1 MFLRRFTI
9 LMMSIVFFQTTLMF
23 SQEEEK
29 EAPKY
34 GWTKTAVGNINFT
47 QSSFDNWSQ
56 GGENSW
62 AWLLGVNT
70 KAVNDQERT
79 NWATTAK
86 LEYGQ
91 SKIGDTE
98 SKKSADEIFLESV
111 LGYKLKPHFSIYG
124 AVSGRSQFASG
135 YEFKDSTT
143 ADGGTIETRKEISRF
158 LNPGYF
164 MEGVGF
170 QYNKGETFN
179 TRLGVAAK
187 QTIVTEE
194 QFAPRYSDKIDT
206 ESLEKIRNEI
216 GLESVSKFNK
226 KIYGNIV
233 YATSLELF
241 SNFKSVEEIDA
252 RWDNLFSAEVAKYIA
267 VSFNF
272 QIFYDYDI
280 SRQRQLKQ
288 ILAVG
293 LTYNLL

>member
-1 MFLRRFTI
+1 MFLQNFTI
-9 LMMSIVFFQTTLMF
+9 LMMSTVLFLTTLMF
-23 SQEEEK
+23 SQDAEK

-62 AWLLGVNT
+62 AWLLGFAA
-70 KAVNDQERT
+70 KAVNDQEKT
-79 NWATTAK
+79 NWATTLK

-91 SKIGDTE
+91 SKIGDAE

-124 AVSGRSQFASG
+124 AVSGRSQFATG
-135 YEFKDSTT
+135 YDYAVEPKV
-143 ADGGTIETRKEISRF
+143 EISRF

-164 MEGVGF
+164 IESAGL
-170 QYNKGETFN
+170 QYNQGETFN

-194 QFAPRYSDKIDT
+194 LFAPRYTDKSET
-206 ESLEKIRNEI
+206 ESLEKVRNEI
-216 GLESVSKFNK
+216 GAESVTKFNK

-241 SNFKSVEEIDA
+241 SNLKSFEEIDA

>member
-1 MFLRRFTI
+1 MILRRITI
-9 LMMSIVFFQTTLMF
+9 LMMSAVLFLTISIF
-23 SQEEEK
+23 SQDAEK

-47 QSSFDNWSQ
+47 QSSFDNWAQ

-62 AWLLGVNT
+62 AWLLGFNA
-70 KAVNDQERT
+70 KAVNDQEKT
-79 NWATTAK
+79 NWATTGS

-111 LGYKLKPHFSIYG
+111 FGYKLKPRFNAYI

-143 ADGGTIETRKEISRF
+143 ADGGKIEKRNEISRF

-164 MEGVGF
+164 IESIGL
-170 QYNKGETFN
+170 QYNRGKNFD
-179 TRLGVAAK
+179 TRLGFAAK
-187 QTIVTEE
+187 QTLVTDER
-194 QFAPRYSDKIDT
+194 FASRYTDKSDT

-216 GLESVSKFNK
+216 GLESVSNFTK

-233 YATSLELF
+233 YTTSLELF
-241 SNFKSVEEIDA
+241 SNLKSVEEIDA
-252 RWDNLFSAEVAKYIA
+252 RWENLFSAEVAKYIA

-280 SRQRQLKQ
+280 SHKRQLKQ

-293 LTYNLL
+293 LTYSLL

>member
-1 MFLRRFTI
+1 MFLQRFTI
-9 LMMSIVFFQTTLMF
+9 LMVSAVLLLTISMF
-23 SQEEEK
+23 PQEEEK

-34 GWTKTAVGNINFT
+34 GWTKKAVGNINFT

-62 AWLLGVNT
+62 AWLLGFNA

-79 NWATTAK
+79 NWATTLK

-91 SKIGDTE
+91 SKIGDAE

-111 LGYKLKPHFSIYG
+111 LGYKLKPHFSVYG
-124 AVSGRSQFASG
+124 AVSGRSQFANG

-143 ADGGTIETRKEISRF
+143 ADGGMIETRKEISRF

-164 MEGVGF
+164 IESAGL
-170 QYNKGETFN
+170 QYNQGKTFD

-187 QTIVTEE
+187 QTVVTEE
-194 QFAPRYSDKIDT
+194 QFASRYTDKRDT
-206 ESLEKIRNEI
+206 ESLEKVRNEI
-216 GLESVSKFNK
+216 GLESVSNFTK

-233 YATSLELF
+233 YTTSLELF
-241 SNFKSVEEIDA
+241 SNLKSVEEIDA

-280 SRQRQLKQ
+280 SRKRQLKQ

>member
-1 MFLRRFTI
+1 MILRRFTI
-9 LMMSIVFFQTTLMF
+9 LMMSAVLLFTFSMF
-23 SQEEEK
+23 PQDEEK

-47 QSSFDNWSQ
+47 QSSFDNWTQ

-62 AWLLGVNT
+62 AWLLGFNA
-70 KAVNDQERT
+70 KAVNDQEKT
-79 NWATTAK
+79 NWATTGK

-111 LGYKLKPHFSIYG
+111 LGYKLTPSFSTYI
-124 AVSGRSQFASG
+124 AVSGRTQFASA
-135 YEFKDSTT
+135 YDYSVEPKV
-143 ADGGTIETRKEISRF
+143 EISKF

-164 MEGVGF
+164 IESIGL
-170 QYNKGETFN
+170 QYNRGETFD

-187 QTIVTEE
+187 QTLVTED
-194 QFAPRYSDKIDT
+194 QFAPRYTDKSDT

-216 GLESVSKFNK
+216 GLESVSNFTK

-241 SNFKSVEEIDA
+241 SNLKSVEEIDA

-280 SRQRQLKQ
+280 SRKRQLKQ

-293 LTYNLL
+293 LTYSLL